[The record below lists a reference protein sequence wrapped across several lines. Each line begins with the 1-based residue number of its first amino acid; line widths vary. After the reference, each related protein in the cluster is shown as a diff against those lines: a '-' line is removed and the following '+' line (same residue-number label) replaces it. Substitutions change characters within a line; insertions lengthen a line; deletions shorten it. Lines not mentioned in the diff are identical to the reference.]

1 MLDRSMF
8 LSLNFYKKEPFQ
20 GSYKGLRYQL
30 QMITVEEDKK
40 LEVVIWP
47 EPYCITATPDEKKQT
62 MTYSFDDDGLEQAI
76 AWMNEMH
83 ETIKNL
89 AVSPLD

>member
-20 GSYKGLRYQL
+20 GSYQGLRFQL
-30 QMITVEEDKK
+30 KMVTIEEEKK
-40 LEVVIWP
+40 LEVILWP
-47 EPYCITATPDEKKQT
+47 EPYGIDATPDEKKQT
-62 MTYSFDDDGLEQAI
+62 MLYSFDEEGLTQAI
-76 AWMNEMH
+76 DWMNEMH

-89 AVSPLD
+89 VADPLD